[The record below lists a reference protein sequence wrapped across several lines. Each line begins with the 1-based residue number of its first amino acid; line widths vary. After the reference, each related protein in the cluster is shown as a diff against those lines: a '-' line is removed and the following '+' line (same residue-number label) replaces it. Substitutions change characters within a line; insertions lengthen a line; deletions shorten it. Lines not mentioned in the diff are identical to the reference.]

1 MFALTL
7 THSDAHMRT
16 RGEAGLA
23 GGLLGSGGGG
33 AFWALEHQH
42 LAPSTSGTLVGKLCP
57 THRCEFVTAGE
68 QRAATQRVPCPPTGA
83 ALLCSSWKA
92 SLWICKYFNS
102 QKLKEGVGVGTGVAR
117 WPSLCLYPGLLQP
130 PWWQQHSRDM
140 QWCASTI
147 HTRRSGQLAT
157 TAGLGGGVPAPASLG
172 PGPEPG
178 RLVTHRVRTATG
190 YRSDKC
196 SAPLMGSFLVV

>member
-1 MFALTL
+1 MCDNVVSCMRSHSHTQ
-7 THSDAHMRT
+7 THTCAPEGRQDS
-16 RGEAGLA
+16 RGGPSGL
-23 GGLLGSGGGG
+23 SQ
-33 AFWALEHQH
+33 HQH
-42 LAPSTSGTLVGKLCP
+42 LAPSTSRTLVGKLRP
-57 THRCEFVTAGE
+57 IHRCEFVTAGE
-68 QRAATQRVPCPPTGA
+68 QRAATQTVPGLPTGA

-157 TAGLGGGVPAPASLG
+157 TAGLGGAVPAPASLG